1 MLLLPNLN
9 FISYLQLMMHLI
21 LFLMIFWSRQARAA
35 HLLEDPSFE
44 KVHSIWIFS
53 TLLSSFYSP
62 RRSSSGFKICK
73 GVTAKM
79 LLMHLCKNYMQL
91 LLEALEY
98 KAKRSSMESKTYLP
112 EPRIRRAEDP
122 SSSSALFAAAAVT
135 AARIK
140 MFLKVKIERHRPST
154 NDFRKLSK
162 LRKISML
169 LRAFMPCIL

>member
-1 MLLLPNLN
+1 MN
-9 FISYLQLMMHLI
+9 
-21 LFLMIFWSRQARAA
+21 
-35 HLLEDPSFE
+35 
-44 KVHSIWIFS
+44 FS

-122 SSSSALFAAAAVT
+122 SSSSALFAAAA
-135 AARIK
+135 ARIK

>member
-1 MLLLPNLN
+1 MN
-9 FISYLQLMMHLI
+9 
-21 LFLMIFWSRQARAA
+21 
-35 HLLEDPSFE
+35 
-44 KVHSIWIFS
+44 FS

-122 SSSSALFAAAAVT
+122 SSSSALFAAAA
-135 AARIK
+135 RIK

>member
-44 KVHSIWIFS
+44 KVHSIWIFLLFFRPS
-53 TLLSSFYSP
+53 TP
-62 RRSSSGFKICK
+62 HRSSSGFKICK

-98 KAKRSSMESKTYLP
+98 KAKRRLDGIKNILTW
-112 EPRIRRAEDP
+112 EDP
-122 SSSSALFAAAAVT
+122 TSFFFFHPSSALFAAAA
-135 AARIK
+135 AWIK

-169 LRAFMPCIL
+169 LHAFLRCIL

>member
-1 MLLLPNLN
+1 MN
-9 FISYLQLMMHLI
+9 
-21 LFLMIFWSRQARAA
+21 
-35 HLLEDPSFE
+35 
-44 KVHSIWIFS
+44 FS

-122 SSSSALFAAAAVT
+122 SSSSALFAAAA
-135 AARIK
+135 ARIK

-162 LRKISML
+162 LRKISIL
-169 LRAFMPCIL
+169 LHAFMPCIL

>member
-1 MLLLPNLN
+1 MN
-9 FISYLQLMMHLI
+9 
-21 LFLMIFWSRQARAA
+21 
-35 HLLEDPSFE
+35 
-44 KVHSIWIFS
+44 FS

-122 SSSSALFAAAAVT
+122 SSSSALFAAA
-135 AARIK
+135 RIK

>member
-1 MLLLPNLN
+1 MN
-9 FISYLQLMMHLI
+9 
-21 LFLMIFWSRQARAA
+21 
-35 HLLEDPSFE
+35 
-44 KVHSIWIFS
+44 FS

-122 SSSSALFAAAAVT
+122 SSSSALFAAAA

>member
-1 MLLLPNLN
+1 MN
-9 FISYLQLMMHLI
+9 
-21 LFLMIFWSRQARAA
+21 
-35 HLLEDPSFE
+35 
-44 KVHSIWIFS
+44 FS

-122 SSSSALFAAAAVT
+122 SSSSALFAATAAA

>member
-1 MLLLPNLN
+1 MN
-9 FISYLQLMMHLI
+9 
-21 LFLMIFWSRQARAA
+21 
-35 HLLEDPSFE
+35 
-44 KVHSIWIFS
+44 FS

-112 EPRIRRAEDP
+112 EPRIRRAEDL
-122 SSSSALFAAAAVT
+122 SSSSALFAAAAA

>member
-1 MLLLPNLN
+1 MN
-9 FISYLQLMMHLI
+9 
-21 LFLMIFWSRQARAA
+21 
-35 HLLEDPSFE
+35 
-44 KVHSIWIFS
+44 FS

-122 SSSSALFAAAAVT
+122 SSSSALFAAAAA

-169 LRAFMPCIL
+169 LHAFLRCIL